1 MDSTTP
7 LITDA
12 DLRKICIELEDYE
25 DVSTDIFISSAHT
38 IVYEELLNAGYGT
51 ERLTLIELYLAAH
64 FAALTYPVTASEG
77 IGGKVNESFQYKV
90 GLGLNFTKYGQQ
102 ALLLSG
108 GLLATKRVS
117 INWLGSLPA

>member
-12 DLRKICIELEDYE
+12 NLREICTELEDY
-25 DVSTDIFISSAHT
+25 
-38 IVYEELLNAGYGT
+38 
-51 ERLTLIELYLAAH
+51 
-64 FAALTYPVTASEG
+64 
-77 IGGKVNESFQYKV
+77 V

-108 GLLATKRVS
+108 GMLATKRVS
-117 INWLGSLPA
+117 LSWLGGIPT